1 MTIAH
6 CKPTIFHSCFIL
18 FIPGLLLS
26 FSFVILGSSLRGS
39 SLDQWLVIHFIGHY
53 LHTLGM
59 HYLYKWSVVLTNPF
73 CLRYP
78 LSIWWVFCS
87 DSGAVSIYTWRGTVP
102 PPDISREEG
111 LRTGLQSQEV
121 FPMSDL
127 LVALG
132 IAFGSTLQSIGL
144 K

>member
-53 LHTLGM
+53 ILLGM
-59 HYLYKWSVVLTNPF
+59 HYSYKWSVVSTNPF
-73 CLRYP
+73 L
-78 LSIWWVFCS
+78 LST
-87 DSGAVSIYTWRGTVP
+87 YTWRDTVP
-102 PPDISREEG
+102 PPDISPEEG
-111 LRTGLQSQEV
+111 LRIGLQSLGV
-121 FPMSDL
+121 FPRSDL

-132 IAFGSTLQSIGL
+132 FAFGSTLPVNRP
-144 K
+144 